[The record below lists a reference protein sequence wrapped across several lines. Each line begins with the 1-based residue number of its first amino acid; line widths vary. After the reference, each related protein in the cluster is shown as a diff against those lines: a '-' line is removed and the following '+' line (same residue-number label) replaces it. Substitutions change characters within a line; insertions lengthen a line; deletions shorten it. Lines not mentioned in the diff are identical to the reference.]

1 MATGKRRGFWRAFAL
16 AEGEGYGRNPACGVP
31 SAGLRPNSR
40 ASSEQKACCPCA
52 PVRIIISIRTWGRAL
67 FGARP
72 HVLAEGEGFEPPDPC
87 RSSVFKFYFLFVFFR
102 LLLLFNRPNYRK
114 ISVLTALLSDNPG
127 FLLCFGIVPCSLSLL
142 IFSTFLTAFCRD
154 FVDCFAWIKKFICC
168 FILFLFLTNT
178 RRGAKQIFA
187 YQSNQESV

>member
-1 MATGKRRGFWRAFAL
+1 MNFHDKYTSKSGRSVAEGALLKASSREPTRSTRHRERTQDAPFPLFL
-16 AEGEGYGRNPACGVP
+16 AEA
-31 SAGLRPNSR
+31 
-40 ASSEQKACCPCA
+40 
-52 PVRIIISIRTWGRAL
+52 
-67 FGARP
+67 
-72 HVLAEGEGFEPPDPC
+72 EGFEPPCPC
-87 RSSVFKFYFLFVFFR
+87 GQTVFKFYFLFVFFR

>member
-1 MATGKRRGFWRAFAL
+1 MPRKAVPCESHGASAKVYFLHWLLRDLCYDSRHETAKFGAFIFVQRWC
-16 AEGEGYGRNPACGVP
+16 RNNQ
-31 SAGLRPNSR
+31 R
-40 ASSEQKACCPCA
+40 QK
-52 PVRIIISIRTWGRAL
+52 IIRTFFQRSYYSL
-67 FGARP
+67 M
-72 HVLAEGEGFEPPDPC
+72 AEAEGFEPPWRC
-87 RSSVFKFYFLFVFFR
+87 RQTVFKFYFLFVFFR